1 MEETQEKWSRKI
13 REPENV
19 QFLKTLETSV
29 KIGDQKTLGSQLH
42 IALLSPEVLSSAL
55 GAEGGHRYNDT
66 TYVTEEIR

>member
-1 MEETQEKWSRKI
+1 M
-13 REPENV
+13 

-55 GAEGGHRYNDT
+55 GAEVGHRYNDT
-66 TYVTEEIR
+66 TYMTEEIR